1 MGRQAMKRRM
11 MIIAGLW
18 VGINLISAQ
27 ELSDAAKVQF
37 FDQKVMSL
45 QILHQHDAD
54 KNLLSAWH
62 ALQYQFQ

>member
-45 QILHQHDAD
+45 QILHLHDED
-54 KNLLSAWH
+54 KNLLSALH